1 MNTNQIMSMPGGVQV
16 SRKASLVQSRGKANY
31 EGKNGSFNDALT
43 KSKGDSL
50 TLQDVKELADS
61 AKVADAEAKMADA
74 AKGASTEADT
84 PKESNTKNKI
94 ENTDASA
101 NSKNVEPD
109 APEEIVDADVAVKVG
124 AVVLALIAQSLNTE
138 DVDINS
144 ALNEA
149 LPKDMPNL
157 QSILPQ
163 SGEMMGKNQEMLNML
178 AGLHLPKPE
187 AKLDLMGFDFKNL
200 DLSDLNLGELNLKN
214 LDLSSLNL
222 GNLDLKNLDL
232 SGLDLKTL
240 NFDGLSL
247 DDIDTS
253 VKDALKSIGEAVM
266 TLKDLAAVVRE
277 NAPDALSQL
286 IAKMTEFVGT
296 KVISDTKPSSD
307 APINNLINGNNF
319 VDARHFANAKVVNV
333 AESVVNNMEAGME
346 TAQQIVLPDA
356 KTIDIKAQ
364 PLAANLQNAK
374 TQTENINPNPLMG
387 TPIKAEDAEAFPIR
401 ETFANFGQNADGDEN
416 QSLLSDNNRNNIFK
430 TDNTTETGGER
441 VESNGQFA
449 HTLETHHNQQTANT
463 RETAP
468 TTVPPR
474 DIYNVREQ
482 IVQQARLVRTEN
494 ATEMVIRLKPE
505 HLGDM
510 TLRISVSSE
519 GSVTASFFTNNA
531 EVRHIVENSLVQLR
545 QELQNQGIKVDKTEV
560 YSGLSD
566 GSLPQGQGQEAW
578 QQNQSQSSSGSRFQN
593 TESGAAQFEENAVDV
608 ATNNGISTLAN
619 DGVDYLV

>member
-61 AKVADAEAKMADA
+61 AKAADAEAKMADA
-74 AKGASTEADT
+74 AKSAGTEANT
-84 PKESNTKNKI
+84 PKESNTENKI
-94 ENTDASA
+94 GNTEASA
-101 NSKNVEPD
+101 NSKNVESD
-109 APEEIVDADVAVKVG
+109 APEEIIDADAAVKVG
-124 AVVLALIAQSLNTE
+124 AVVLALIAQSIGSENT
-138 DVDINS
+138 DVKS
-144 ALNEA
+144 ALNA
-149 LPKDMPNL
+149 PLLKDLPNL
-157 QSILPQ
+157 QSILPPP
-163 SGEMMGKNQEMLNML
+163 GEMMGKNQEMLNML
-178 AGLHLPKPE
+178 AGLHLPKNE
-187 AKLDLMGFDFKNL
+187 VKLDLMGFDFKNL
-200 DLSDLNLGELNLKN
+200 DLSDLNLGGLNLKN
-214 LDLSSLNL
+214 LDLS
-222 GNLDLKNLDL
+222 GLDLKN
-232 SGLDLKTL
+232 LDLKTL

-247 DDIDTS
+247 DDINAS

-266 TLKDLAAVVRE
+266 TLKDLSAVVRE
-277 NAPDALSQL
+277 NAPNALSQL
-286 IAKMTEFVGT
+286 AAKMTELIGT
-296 KVISDTKPSSD
+296 KVISDTKPSAD

-319 VDARHFANAKVVNV
+319 VDARHFANAKVINIS
-333 AESVVNNMEAGME
+333 ENVVNNMDAKAE
-346 TAQQIVLPDA
+346 TAQQVILPDA

-364 PLAANLQNAK
+364 PWAANLQNTK
-374 TQTENINPNPLMG
+374 PQTENINPNPLMG

-416 QSLLSDNNRNNIFK
+416 QSLLGDNNRDNIFK
-430 TDNTTETGGER
+430 TDNATKTGGER
-441 VESNGQFA
+441 IENSGQFA
-449 HTLETHHNQQTANT
+449 HTLETHNTQQNSAA

-468 TTVPPR
+468 TTAPPR

-482 IVQQARLVRTEN
+482 IVQQARLIRAEN

-578 QQNQSQSSSGSRFQN
+578 QQNQSQNSSGSRFQN